1 MIVMLFHI
9 NPIKAQAKAEK
20 KADGKITFDTVAKV
34 AGIKQMTIF
43 VQDTKMVI
51 MPDGSKA
58 IVAVGHS
65 SNAAFNAENGSRFL
79 IVGKGFLKMSH
90 RKQLAHIYNAL
101 SQVASTTQISNTM
114 DEIEADCRRNLIME
128 NDTVRYRVSEEVEL
142 KGDGAVRRYLKLAQL
157 FGEKTARCI
166 VMDSVKL
173 GMKSSKLHAEA
184 VAKAAKVGKVTYTAK
199 DFKDDIKAS
208 KKANAEVIKAHKAE
222 TKAAKK
228 AVKAKQ
234 PDLEAEAETIPTE
247 QPQGQP
253 A

>member
-1 MIVMLFHI
+1 MFHI

-20 KADGKITFDTVAKV
+20 KADGKIAFDTVAKV

-58 IVAVGHS
+58 VVAVGHS
-65 SNAAFNAENGSRFL
+65 SNEAFNKENGSRFL
-79 IVGKGFLKMSH
+79 IVGKNFLKLSH
-90 RKQLAHIYNAL
+90 RSQLAHIYNAL
-101 SQVASTTQISNTM
+101 SQVAGNLQISNTM
-114 DEIEADCRRNLIME
+114 DEIEADCRRNLVME
-128 NDTVRYRVSEEVEL
+128 NDTFRYTVSEDVEI

-157 FGEKTARCI
+157 FGERTSRHVI
-166 VMDSVKL
+166 MDSVKL

-184 VAKAAKVGKVTYTAK
+184 VAKAAKAGKVTYTAK

-228 AVKAKQ
+228 AEKAKQ
-234 PDLEAEAETIPTE
+234 PDLEAEAEAIPTE

>member
-1 MIVMLFHI
+1 MLFHI

-20 KADGKITFDTVAKV
+20 QADGKITFDTVAKV

-157 FGEKTARCI
+157 FGEKTAQCV
-166 VMDSVKL
+166 VMCSVKL
-173 GMKSSKLHAEA
+173 GMKSSKLHAQA
-184 VAKAAKVGKVTYTAK
+184 VAKTAKANKCTYSTK

-208 KKANAEVIKAHKAE
+208 KKANAEAIKAHKADA
-222 TKAAKK
+222 KAAKK
-228 AVKAKQ
+228 AEKEK
-234 PDLEAEAETIPTE
+234 PDLEAEAEAIPTE